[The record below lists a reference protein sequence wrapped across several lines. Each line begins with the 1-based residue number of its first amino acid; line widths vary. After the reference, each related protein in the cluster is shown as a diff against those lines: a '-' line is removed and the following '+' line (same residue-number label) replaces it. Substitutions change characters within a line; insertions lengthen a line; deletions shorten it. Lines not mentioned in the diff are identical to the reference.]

1 MPDRRAD
8 DGSRTRDLEL
18 GKLAL
23 YQLSYVRVGANSRP
37 RHRLF
42 TLRSVS
48 LRTIGV
54 VLGALAI
61 VGLLAYG
68 LAKKGGSPL
77 TVGERIPAASTELP
91 HLDGQGSAS
100 IADYQGRW
108 VLVNVWAS
116 WCTPCRAESP
126 ALERFY
132 DAHRGR
138 DFTILGIDSNDLST
152 DATNFVKHYG
162 ITYPQIRDGNGD
174 YAKGDLG
181 TTGVPESFL
190 VNPKGRLM
198 LHSLGPV
205 SDRYLDQNVA
215 PLIDGKA
222 KQ

>member
-1 MPDRRAD
+1 MSA
-8 DGSRTRDLEL
+8 RTL
-18 GKLAL
+18 
-23 YQLSYVRVGANSRP
+23 
-37 RHRLF
+37 
-42 TLRSVS
+42 
-48 LRTIGV
+48 IV
-54 VLGALAI
+54 VLAALAV

-68 LAKKGGSPL
+68 LAKKGGAAVE
-77 TVGERIPAASTELP
+77 VGDPIPSASTNLP
-91 HLDGQGSAS
+91 RLEGGGQAS

-116 WCTPCRAESP
+116 WCTPCRSESP

-138 DFTILGIDSNDLST
+138 DFTILGIDSNDLSD
-152 DATNFVKHYG
+152 DANNFVKRYG

-174 YAKGDLG
+174 FAKDDLG

-190 VNPKGRLM
+190 VNPKGRLA

-205 SDRYLDQNVA
+205 TDRYLEENVA
-215 PLIDGKA
+215 PYIDGKA